1 MHGLLLT
8 FDPADETGLNVVVL
22 SRRDDGYSPPS
33 ISISST
39 AGLWSRLDISATRIV
54 GELREDASETTKLR
68 FNAPVFTNEV
78 VSDLTGAAAQNSDLV
93 KVVLARAEALV
104 RGDLAG
110 VAALSTPESA
120 AGLTA
125 LPPEV
130 LKMAKAEMPQL
141 ARRLKSVKRVVIRR
155 DSAAV
160 MVGPGEWAS
169 LTRVNGTWKVAD

>member
-141 ARRLKSVKRVVIRR
+141 ARRLKSIKRVVIRR